1 MVGHVKSRV
10 LAHRLDLR
18 DELADVSFL
27 DKRIGQG
34 DVERNGNS
42 VIRDRIVAFLLHD
55 FNEKIVL
62 RENYIITAEAE
73 FQRAFFFK
81 LSHCGVSVKLGE
93 SLLDLSEM
101 LAVLRTD
108 GLELRLEAV

>member
-1 MVGHVKSRV
+1 M
-10 LAHRLDLR
+10 
-18 DELADVSFL
+18 ELADVSFL

-73 FQRAFFFK
+73 FQRAFFLQAQPLRRFRQARR
-81 LSHCGVSVKLGE
+81 E
-93 SLLDLSEM
+93 SS
-101 LAVLRTD
+101 
-108 GLELRLEAV
+108 